1 MTEGTAG
8 NAPTNRL
15 PAAQVPLTIVLLG
28 DQQLV
33 LEPLT
38 PEAFKPFGDV
48 IEATECAQHFSI
60 NQGFAERFDRLTLID
75 VAQDGGQAAVS
86 IFRAKAR
93 PQPLQL
99 TMLEKHPLGSQA
111 FMPLSGQPYL
121 VVVALG
127 GDQPDLKS
135 LRCFAASGQQ
145 GVNYAK
151 GTWHHPLL
159 ALHDSDFLVLDRAGV
174 EGEENCVVYLLSAL
188 DETNSALQ
196 HRQTFDL

>member
-1 MTEGTAG
+1 MTEGNAG
-8 NAPTNRL
+8 NAPTNRVQ
-15 PAAQVPLTIVLLG
+15 AAQEPLTILLL
-28 DQQLV
+28 DAQPLQ

-38 PEAFKPFGDV
+38 ADAFKPFGDV
-48 IEATECAQHFSI
+48 IEATQSAKHFTI
-60 NQGFAERFDRLTLID
+60 NQGFAERFDRLAHVD
-75 VAQDGGQAAVS
+75 VSQEGGQAAIS

-127 GDQPDLKS
+127 ADQPDLKS
-135 LRCFAASGQQ
+135 LRCFAATGQQ

-151 GTWHHPLL
+151 GTWHPPLL

-174 EGEENCVVYLLSAL
+174 VGEENCVAYLLSGLGDTA
-188 DETNSALQ
+188 SIA
-196 HRQTFDL
+196 

>member
-8 NAPTNRL
+8 DAPTDRV

-38 PEAFKPFGDV
+38 ADAFKPFGDV
-48 IEATECAQHFSI
+48 IEATDAAKHFSI
-60 NQGFAERFDRLTLID
+60 NQGYAERFDRLAHVD
-75 VAQDGGQAAVS
+75 VAQDGGQAAIS
-86 IFRAKAR
+86 IFRARAR

-127 GDQPDLKS
+127 ADQPDLKS
-135 LRCFAASGQQ
+135 LRCFAATGQQ

-174 EGEENCVVYLLSAL
+174 KGEENCVVYLLSAL
-188 DETNSALQ
+188 DEANSPLQ
-196 HRQTFDL
+196 HRQTLDL

>member
-1 MTEGTAG
+1 MTEGNAG
-8 NAPTNRL
+8 NAPTDRV
-15 PAAQVPLTIVLLG
+15 PVTQVPLAIVLLG
-28 DQQLV
+28 TQPLQL
-33 LEPLT
+33 ESLT
-38 PEAFKPFGDV
+38 ADAFKPFGDV
-48 IEATECAQHFSI
+48 IEAIPSAKHFTI
-60 NQGFAERFDRLTLID
+60 NQGFAERFDRLAHVD
-75 VAQDGGQAAVS
+75 VSEDGGQAAIS

-135 LRCFAASGQQ
+135 LRCFAATGQQ

-159 ALHDSDFLVLDRAGV
+159 ALHDSDFLVLDRTGV
-174 EGEENCVVYLLSAL
+174 VGEENCVEYLLSAR
-188 DETNSALQ
+188 DDTAL
-196 HRQTFDL
+196 